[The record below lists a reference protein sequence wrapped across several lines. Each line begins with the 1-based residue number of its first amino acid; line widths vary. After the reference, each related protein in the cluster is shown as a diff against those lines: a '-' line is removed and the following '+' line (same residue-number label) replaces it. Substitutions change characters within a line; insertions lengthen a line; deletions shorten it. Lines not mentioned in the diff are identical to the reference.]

1 MLLSQHV
8 TADTSNDQAAEF
20 SVNKSQP
27 QEDTDS
33 DNDNDT
39 GYTATRLQVV
49 PLVFNP
55 VDSSHKV
62 RSLNFYEDGSCSNV
76 SVSLLSSK
84 RLRDTPNNLCD
95 DSDVD
100 SSDNDDGYCK
110 GVVSNFHR
118 IAAPNIYVSD
128 ISDDD
133 NVCGNS
139 TRASPISCPIDTSR
153 RDVIDVS
160 NVDDN
165 DICGYSKVV
174 TSPTH
179 PGDTPDRHVNNTD
192 SSSSDDDCGYSRV
205 VTSTTHS
212 SDIPSRHVNDTD
224 GSDNDDDGYSKMV
237 TSTTSPGDTPIRH
250 LNDTDGPDDDDNGYS
265 KMVTLT
271 TSPGDTP
278 IRHLNDTDGPDSD
291 DQDDIT
297 GYSKMTPNMH

>member
-8 TADTSNDQAAEF
+8 TADTGNDQAAECN
-20 SVNKSQP
+20 VNKSQP
-27 QEDTDS
+27 QEGTDS
-33 DNDNDT
+33 DNDDNT

-100 SSDNDDGYCK
+100 SSDNDDGYCR

-118 IAAPNIYVSD
+118 IASPNICVSD

-153 RDVIDVS
+153 RDVSDLS
-160 NVDDN
+160 NVDEN
-165 DICGYSKVV
+165 DICGYSKVM

-179 PGDTPDRHVNNTD
+179 PGDTPDRHINNTD

-237 TSTTSPGDTPIRH
+237 TKTTSPGDTSIRH
-250 LNDTDGPDDDDNGYS
+250 LNDTDD
-265 KMVTLT
+265 
-271 TSPGDTP
+271 
-278 IRHLNDTDGPDSD
+278 PDSD